1 MSLKGCVRKKAE
13 RAPTRTRRTRPGS
26 EGVAG
31 ARSRAQGTKSSPPSL
46 PGALAARPP
55 PVAWRTAP
63 LRAAPARSAAAY
75 PPPRR
80 PRGARA
86 AGASASPGPPGAR
99 CPPPSRCLGDA
110 AAELPRRSRYGG
122 REGTQLWAERGRE
135 EEALGNSEA
144 WVEEGKLSR
153 GWEP

>member
-1 MSLKGCVRKKAE
+1 MSLKRCVRIKAE
-13 RAPTRTRRTRPGS
+13 SGPTRSGPGS
-26 EGVAG
+26 ESVAG

-46 PGALAARPP
+46 PRVLAARPS

-63 LRAAPARSAAAY
+63 LRAAPARSLGRRLPAASS
-75 PPPRR
+75 

-86 AGASASPGPPGAR
+86 AGGSASPGPPGAR

-122 REGTQLWAERGRE
+122 REGTQQRAGEG
-135 EEALGNSEA
+135 EEALGHSEE
-144 WVEEGKLSR
+144 WVEEGKLS
-153 GWEP
+153 